1 VTPAFERGCATLT
14 SKKMDI
20 LDQREMVRNYKRKTD
35 ELKLEPRMEYDNHA
49 LAIVR
54 HESNMN
60 QYSNSNKNYGGGQ
73 NTVSLPILP
82 HIKNG
87 GSNDMSND
95 NSHFNSNFNITQ
107 QKMSR
112 NMTENRLQT

>member
-1 VTPAFERGCATLT
+1 MG
-14 SKKMDI
+14 
-20 LDQREMVRNYKRKTD
+20 N
-35 ELKLEPRMEYDNHA
+35 
-49 LAIVR
+49 
-54 HESNMN
+54 
-60 QYSNSNKNYGGGQ
+60 NSNKNYGGGQ

-82 HIKNG
+82 HIKNNG